1 MEGQELATEEE
12 VVIEESAGVLN
23 NEWMLVDGGVSV
35 GVTGLTGADLDKLL
49 LQEPSHA
56 LATSSSLSTTLS
68 AVPKIEIAEKDEN
81 FLTTGQIVTPIASGD
96 LSSSSEALIAMNS
109 QLRGVADTWMGMK
122 LQPSEGSSVGILST
136 ESKAG
141 TSDLAV
147 ATEEAS
153 TMATTATTMTT
164 AVSSSLPES
173 SSCKVDASSTLTS
186 SSSSSSPTTENDFC
200 QCAVCGCY
208 GMKVEFLTVEQ
219 ADANLN
225 DENLDGLR
233 RDVERWRNFFFC
245 SLACRGKLCFWGH
258 GNVTNVDNPIVD
270 CLIVGLLRI
279 SFALFC
285 PPHSS
290 LC

>member
-1 MEGQELATEEE
+1 M
-12 VVIEESAGVLN
+12 
-23 NEWMLVDGGVSV
+23 
-35 GVTGLTGADLDKLL
+35 
-49 LQEPSHA
+49 
-56 LATSSSLSTTLS
+56 
-68 AVPKIEIAEKDEN
+68 
-81 FLTTGQIVTPIASGD
+81 
-96 LSSSSEALIAMNS
+96 
-109 QLRGVADTWMGMK
+109 
-122 LQPSEGSSVGILST
+122 
-136 ESKAG
+136 
-141 TSDLAV
+141 
-147 ATEEAS
+147 
-153 TMATTATTMTT
+153 TMTT

-173 SSCKVDASSTLTS
+173 LSCKVDASSTLTS

-290 LC
+290 LCHRPKFPPPFLSLDKRDLANVKKSIDESAKNDPMSIPSAMEYRITPSTAIATAVKTDVSSSSLSTSAAVSGVTDSLSPSPEAVENEMMDATEVAPTVPVSISCQMPVDGSTDLTASRQVNKIKELLARSFVENHKKNRATA